1 MIKHNTLREE
11 RIGRCFSLVYF
22 LFRSISGF
30 VAPFYT
36 AAFVIRKCFYYH
48 RNSNLPFKRVQKAH
62 EPVQRRTQIRK
73 QESWPLLVG
82 CSQKPITIVK
92 IKGTTK
98 HTQGQKKKSYR
109 KLLQKHS
116 EKVNTTIKV
125 NKIPKFER
133 PPKYSKGKSWIDEVK
148 LMKQISN
155 NFVNLRES
163 IGKPFKVHNF

>member
-98 HTQGQKKKSYR
+98 HTQGQKKIHKENFFKSTLR
-109 KLLQKHS
+109 KWNYDK
-116 EKVNTTIKV
+116 IKQ
-125 NKIPKFER
+125 NSKIRKTPKIFQR
-133 PPKYSKGKSWIDEVK
+133 
-148 LMKQISN
+148 QILNWRS
-155 NFVNLRES
+155 
-163 IGKPFKVHNF
+163 